1 MRGSRNTTQKE
12 KKNSPKFSSAF
23 CDQNFSSAFALKK
36 HRPFLSTLIRQ
47 RKRKKWSRLP
57 KVRALCSFLLHVE
70 LFFSLSF
77 SLLFCAFFAFDI
89 FFLFLLSCCVC
100 VCVCVRV
107 GVSSGLIFVSE
118 FRFHFNHKMFSS
130 HARMYWRFLSL
141 SSFNSV
147 CCIGAGY
154 VGGPTMAMIA
164 LKCPHI
170 EVILNTLFF
179 CETMIWFAR
188 ARGKRRRYGF
198 ARSSLCLS

>member
-1 MRGSRNTTQKE
+1 MHSFLLKKRAQTLLLFFSLSFFFLHHFRKSKQNKTSSADDAYWSRNTTTQKTAQ
-12 KKNSPKFSSAF
+12 NFSSAF

-130 HARMYWRFLSL
+130 HARM
-141 SSFNSV
+141 
-147 CCIGAGY
+147 
-154 VGGPTMAMIA
+154 
-164 LKCPHI
+164 H
-170 EVILNTLFF
+170 
-179 CETMIWFAR
+179 
-188 ARGKRRRYGF
+188 
-198 ARSSLCLS
+198 